1 MSLKFPQNVRGFCYT
16 SGMKKLGK
24 ANEARRRAESQA
36 LFMEMMKNPH
46 LVVTPQKYK
55 GSRQSNKAKA
65 IRESQD

>member
-1 MSLKFPQNVRGFCYT
+1 
-16 SGMKKLGK
+16 MKKLGK

-55 GSRQSNKAKA
+55 GSRQSKNAKA